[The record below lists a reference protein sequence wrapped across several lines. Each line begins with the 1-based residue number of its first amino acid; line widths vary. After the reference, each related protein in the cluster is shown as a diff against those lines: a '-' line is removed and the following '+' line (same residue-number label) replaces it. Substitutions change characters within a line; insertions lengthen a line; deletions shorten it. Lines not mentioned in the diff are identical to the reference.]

1 MKNRISSFYMEKDL
15 FEKNIAAL
23 KEAQLRLAAS
33 SESVRNEA
41 LKSVYDA
48 LEEKKDFIFAENGKD
63 LESAKNNVSDAV
75 MGRLKFDEKKLD
87 SVRKGILDIISLP
100 DPIVRIEEKREL
112 DEAFIL
118 TRKSVPIGVIGMIF
132 EARPDALVQIVSLCI
147 KSGNAIV
154 LKGGKEA
161 MNSNRALFKV
171 IADALDDTPLTS
183 SSLML
188 IESHEDVASILKMDK
203 YIDLIIPRGSNAF
216 VRYVMDNTR
225 IPVLGHAD
233 GICSIYVDESAD
245 MDIAIPVVLDSKV
258 QYPAACNAV
267 EMILVNEKVKDT
279 FLPKIKKVF
288 DERGVIIHGDDEVRG
303 VIECESLGS
312 DDLFKEFLSLEVS
325 IKCVNSINE
334 AISLINSYGSHHTDA
349 IISEDE
355 KSKNLFFTLVD
366 SADVFA
372 NCSTRFADGYR
383 FGLGAEVGISTSKI
397 HARGPVGLSGLMS
410 YKWILSGHGE
420 IVADYASG
428 RRFFH
433 HKDLI

>member
-1 MKNRISSFYMEKDL
+1 MEKDL

-48 LEEKKDFIFAENGKD
+48 LEEKRDFIFAENGKD

-100 DPIVRIEEKREL
+100 DPIGRIEEKREL

-325 IKCVNSINE
+325 IKCVNGINE

-410 YKWILSGHGE
+410 YKWILAGHGE

>member
-1 MKNRISSFYMEKDL
+1 MEKDL

-48 LEEKKDFIFAENGKD
+48 LEEKRDFIFAENGKD
-63 LESAKNNVSDAV
+63 LESAKKNVSDAV

-100 DPIVRIEEKREL
+100 DPIGRIEEKREL

-132 EARPDALVQIVSLCI
+132 EARPDALVQIVALCI
-147 KSGNAIV
+147 KSGNASV

-355 KSKNLFFTLVD
+355 KRKNLFFTLVD

-410 YKWILSGHGE
+410 YKWILAGHGE

>member
-1 MKNRISSFYMEKDL
+1 MEKDL

-48 LEEKKDFIFAENGKD
+48 LEEKRDFIFAENGKD

-100 DPIVRIEEKREL
+100 DPIGRIEEKREL

-312 DDLFKEFLSLEVS
+312 DDLFNEFLSLEVS

>member
-1 MKNRISSFYMEKDL
+1 MEKDL

-48 LEEKKDFIFAENGKD
+48 LEEKRDFIFAENGKD

-100 DPIVRIEEKREL
+100 DPIGRIEEKREL

-410 YKWILSGHGE
+410 YKWILAGHGE